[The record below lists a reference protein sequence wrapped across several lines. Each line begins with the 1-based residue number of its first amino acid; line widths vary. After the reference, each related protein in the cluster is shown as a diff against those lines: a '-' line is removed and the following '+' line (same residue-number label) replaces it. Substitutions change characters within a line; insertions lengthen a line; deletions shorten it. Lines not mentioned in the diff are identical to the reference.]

1 MTNRFQNN
9 ILLGASVHLCT
20 VTERTDSTSMHEG
33 QSCSN
38 QSLVLYPRAKSA
50 LYTTSHC
57 AACQI
62 SVRCNRVYAG
72 IILKQTTFLTR
83 LDGCKGSGRNREID
97 LSSKRLSMHSFNVK
111 ITMILR

>member
-9 ILLGASVHLCT
+9 ILLSASVHLCT
-20 VTERTDSTSMHEG
+20 VTKCTDSTGMHEG

-50 LYTTSHC
+50 LYTTSDC

-72 IILKQTTFLTR
+72 IILKRTTFLTR
-83 LDGCKGSGRNREID
+83 LN
-97 LSSKRLSMHSFNVK
+97 
-111 ITMILR
+111 